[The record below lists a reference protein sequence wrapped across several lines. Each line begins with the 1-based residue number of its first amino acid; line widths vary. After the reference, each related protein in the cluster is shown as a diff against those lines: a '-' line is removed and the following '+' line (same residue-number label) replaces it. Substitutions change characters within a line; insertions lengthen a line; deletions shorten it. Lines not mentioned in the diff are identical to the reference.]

1 MDEFFCKTRLFWA
14 ISRIFF
20 SILIFF
26 DSFTKL
32 KMNSGS
38 AFIVNFLIL
47 IYAVCILIIA
57 INEMREKETN
67 SVFLLFIGL
76 TTMILAVFL
85 VSLTIGSLKSGF
97 GIWLFFVFVWM
108 VVIGLKDI
116 LGNHFYTAE

>member
-26 DSFTKL
+26 DSFNKL
-32 KMNSGS
+32 KTNSDS
-38 AFIVNFLIL
+38 VSIVNFFIL
-47 IYAVCILIIA
+47 IYAICILIIG

-67 SVFLLFIGL
+67 SIYLLLIGL

-97 GIWLFFVFVWM
+97 GIWLFFIFVWM
-108 VVIGLKDI
+108 VIIGLKDI
-116 LGNHFYTAE
+116 LGNHFYTTE